1 VHRRIGSPRLS
12 LEELA
17 PLFAAGGE
25 SAESKFMECCWCLW
39 NANGVELAEPFV
51 AADVLWLRGNVR
63 VRSPTAI
70 GGTLI
75 STFVQAEAGNMFRSK
90 RLNPHLKE
98 LKMNMIAISVV
109 ALFAAV
115 ISASAQTN
123 PPIST
128 RTINLTAEQYHVIK
142 ETVLK
147 DATASPSSGSST
159 IKIGERVPA
168 TVNLKTFPPE
178 LSEKISALKT
188 RTFYVYNGKIVIVD
202 PKDNSVADIIE

>member
-1 VHRRIGSPRLS
+1 
-12 LEELA
+12 
-17 PLFAAGGE
+17 
-25 SAESKFMECCWCLW
+25 
-39 NANGVELAEPFV
+39 
-51 AADVLWLRGNVR
+51 
-63 VRSPTAI
+63 
-70 GGTLI
+70 
-75 STFVQAEAGNMFRSK
+75 
-90 RLNPHLKE
+90 
-98 LKMNMIAISVV
+98 MNTIAIWVV
-109 ALFAAV
+109 AFCAAV

-147 DATASPSSGSST
+147 DTTATPSSGQSA

-188 RTFYVYNGKIVIVD
+188 HAFYVENGKIVIVD
-202 PKDNSVADIIE
+202 PKDNSVAVIIE